1 MTDKMKDD
9 MDAKIIGMNEKI
21 IETHRDVKWICR
33 TLTEMKE
40 TDENFE
46 NRIRNLEG
54 WRAEKTGA
62 ERRMG
67 GVCAGLSGIVG
78 GVVAWLIQL
87 MG

>member
-1 MTDKMKDD
+1 MTEKMKDD
-9 MDAKIIGMNEKI
+9 MDMKIIGMNEKI
-21 IETHRDVKWICR
+21 IETHRDVRWICR
-33 TLTEMKE
+33 TLKKMKE

-62 ERRMG
+62 ERQMG
-67 GVCAGLSGIVG
+67 GICAGLSGIVG